1 MGASQ
6 WTTATV
12 SGRPSPSRSPDACFF
27 TTCCTGPQSK
37 GNSTPAGS
45 GGAPCAGALLVC
57 GPGLWAAVAE
67 PGWNSDDSATTPARA
82 VAVATQWI
90 GRACVWAS
98 SGTAEGCT
106 RSASCEGCAGGGGQH
121 RATRH
126 RTEGTAGVWVRA
138 PGEPGRVRPRAG
150 DPVGGSTHGRRG
162 GGVSA
167 GGAAVGVG
175 ARVVLAVGALGGAAA
190 AHGRLD
196 AVGGTAGGEQ
206 EAGVADHPVVRA
218 DGQALDGPVADHRLP
233 GGRLVEAADLADG
246 LHGPGELG
254 GGRHVAAQDA
264 AGDERLGDG
273 LQALPGGQ
281 HVEDDAVHVGVG
293 QVVLEVADG
302 ELPGGVRAAEVA
314 L

>member
-1 MGASQ
+1 ASSADRVSTYTPSGGVPMGASQ

-162 GGVSA
+162 AGLAGAGEVCHGARAVARGGGVR
-167 GGAAVGVG
+167 GGRGGGRWGLVG
-175 ARVVLAVGALGGAAA
+175 ARVGLAVGALGGAAA

-196 AVGGTAGGEQ
+196 AVGETAGGEQ

-218 DGQALDGPVADHRLP
+218 DGQALDVPVADHRLP

-254 GGRHVAAQDA
+254 GGRHVA
-264 AGDERLGDG
+264 
-273 LQALPGGQ
+273 
-281 HVEDDAVHVGVG
+281 
-293 QVVLEVADG
+293 
-302 ELPGGVRAAEVA
+302 
-314 L
+314 

>member
-1 MGASQ
+1 
-6 WTTATV
+6 
-12 SGRPSPSRSPDACFF
+12 
-27 TTCCTGPQSK
+27 
-37 GNSTPAGS
+37 
-45 GGAPCAGALLVC
+45 AP
-57 GPGLWAAVAE
+57 
-67 PGWNSDDSATTPARA
+67 
-82 VAVATQWI
+82 
-90 GRACVWAS
+90 
-98 SGTAEGCT
+98 
-106 RSASCEGCAGGGGQH
+106 
-121 RATRH
+121 
-126 RTEGTAGVWVRA
+126 VRC
-138 PGEPGRVRPRAG
+138 
-150 DPVGGSTHGRRG
+150 RG

-196 AVGGTAGGEQ
+196 AVGETAGGEQ

-218 DGQALDGPVADHRLP
+218 DGQALDVPVADHRLP

-281 HVEDDAVHVGVG
+281 HVENDAVHVGVG

-314 L
+314 LDVLPGDVGEVLAALVAVQHALVADGPQQEAAQRAGAHTGLHDARAGEDVGEGEDLSRVLRVDDGCPAGHGQDVVGEQGAQREVGDVPGGADNAALGSADQFVVREGTLVGVEI